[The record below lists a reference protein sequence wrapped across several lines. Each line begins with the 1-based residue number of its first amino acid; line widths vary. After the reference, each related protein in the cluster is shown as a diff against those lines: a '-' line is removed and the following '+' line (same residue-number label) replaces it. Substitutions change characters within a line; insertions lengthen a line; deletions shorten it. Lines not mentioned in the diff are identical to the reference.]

1 MLPRAASFARS
12 RRHDAPSKSALDRQ
26 PASAKLHRA
35 CAFAVDSDSQ
45 HLRMDDWKAIR
56 ATQDAQLEVV
66 VGLVGEVGQQLR
78 RLAEV
83 PQPVAD
89 EVEEVVARALDACGA
104 ASRRVRRER
113 TYRRRARRGCACAG
127 RGGRRGSRGPR
138 RCSRRAPATDS
149 SPAAGRRPR
158 AACASSSTS
167 SLPPLRRA
175 GTRLRG
181 EGASS
186 HRGSVL
192 EGRLKDTSAR
202 AGPPPSAFELE
213 QARAESRVEPRRAR
227 RRCWTCGPHP
237 CARAK
242 PREARV
248 CEPRRD
254 VPSGNS

>member
-45 HLRMDDWKAIR
+45 HLQMDGWNTIR

-89 EVEEVVARALDACGA
+89 KVEEVVARALDACGA
-104 ASRRVRRER
+104 ASRRVRRET

-175 GTRLRG
+175 GTRLRV

-186 HRGSVL
+186 HR
-192 EGRLKDTSAR
+192 A
-202 AGPPPSAFELE
+202 A
-213 QARAESRVEPRRAR
+213 
-227 RRCWTCGPHP
+227 C
-237 CARAK
+237 
-242 PREARV
+242 
-248 CEPRRD
+248 
-254 VPSGNS
+254 